1 MKVLMGLGKLLTVA
15 FWAVVAGNWLQ
26 PVAQPFAD
34 LLNFAGGF
42 VLLLHILELRWFS
55 ARIKHTA
62 APFAAR
68 LQVLLFGVFH
78 ALTLPDASAPAP
90 VPATAAEAATPV
102 PVEPEAQAVADTA
115 DSQHAEAE
123 PQQLALSI
131 EPELEPKHA

>member
-55 ARIKHTA
+55 ARIKNTA
-62 APFAAR
+62 APFSAR

-78 ALTLPDASAPAP
+78 ALTLPPAP
-90 VPATAAEAATPV
+90 VPAAEAATPV
-102 PVEPEAQAVADTA
+102 PVEPEVQAVADTA

>member
-78 ALTLPDASAPAP
+78 ALTLPPAP
-90 VPATAAEAATPV
+90 VPAAATAAEAATPV
-102 PVEPEAQAVADTA
+102 PVEPEVQAVADTA
-115 DSQHAEAE
+115 DSQHTEAE

>member
-55 ARIKHTA
+55 ARIKNTA

-78 ALTLPDASAPAP
+78 ALTLPPAPAP
-90 VPATAAEAATPV
+90 TPETAAEAATPV
-102 PVEPEAQAVADTA
+102 PVEPETQAVADTA

>member
-34 LLNFAGGF
+34 LLNFSGGF

-55 ARIKHTA
+55 ARIKNTA

-78 ALTLPDASAPAP
+78 ALTLPPAPAP
-90 VPATAAEAATPV
+90 TPETAAEAATPV
-102 PVEPEAQAVADTA
+102 PVEPETQAVADTA

>member
-1 MKVLMGLGKLLTVA
+1 MGLGKLLTVA

-55 ARIKHTA
+55 ARIKNTA
-62 APFAAR
+62 APFSAR

-78 ALTLPDASAPAP
+78 ALTLPPAP
-90 VPATAAEAATPV
+90 VPAAAPAAEAATPV
-102 PVEPEAQAVADTA
+102 PVEPEVQAVADTA
-115 DSQHAEAE
+115 DSQHTEAE

>member
-55 ARIKHTA
+55 ARIKNTA
-62 APFAAR
+62 APFSAR

-78 ALTLPDASAPAP
+78 ALTLPPAP
-90 VPATAAEAATPV
+90 VPAAAPAAEAATPV
-102 PVEPEAQAVADTA
+102 PVEPEVQAVADTA
-115 DSQHAEAE
+115 DSQHTEAE

>member
-78 ALTLPDASAPAP
+78 ALTLPPAP
-90 VPATAAEAATPV
+90 VPAAATAAEAATPV
-102 PVEPEAQAVADTA
+102 PVEPEVQAVADTA